1 MMMII
6 QPRWEMDEK
15 ARIFRVCVWFRPIQ
29 PPTNVERTAKVVSRV
44 GLRDCDD
51 IRRRVMGGSFIRVES
66 SRAVIIGEPW
76 RTSGNQKWNG
86 TNPNLIAIAIVNS
99 RHDVG

>member
-1 MMMII
+1 MII

-15 ARIFRVCVWFRPIQ
+15 ARIFRVCVWFKPIQ
-29 PPTNVERTAKVVSRV
+29 PPTSAERIARKVSKV

-51 IRRRVMGGSFIRVES
+51 IKRRVMGGSFIRVES

-86 TNPNLIAIAIVNS
+86 TNPSLIAIAIVN
-99 RHDVG
+99 RRQDVG